1 MDIDEE
7 VKLIYS
13 LMREINVE
21 RRELTKQYYDLKY
34 RLDKLKMGTETG
46 IESDRRPIQENIS
59 ENTST
64 TQVTSNSI
72 KKRHIFQRKTKKVP
86 FERIATY
93 ITEILK
99 SSEVPLANKEIYERL
114 TNKYEVQ
121 IQYSNLTSNIL
132 PRIHQSNSFHIE
144 RAYRGFWQYRNRKE
158 VYYDQR

>member
-13 LMREINVE
+13 LMREIITE

-34 RLDKLKMGTETG
+34 RIDMLERGTKIKNDRRLIQGNVREHTSITNQVSSNSSKKNHSFRQSKLKK
-46 IESDRRPIQENIS
+46 I
-59 ENTST
+59 
-64 TQVTSNSI
+64 
-72 KKRHIFQRKTKKVP
+72 P

-99 SSEVPLANKEIYERL
+99 SSEVPLGSKEIYERL
-114 TNKYEVQ
+114 TDKYEVQ